1 MVNKR
6 NSTETNNLNNGKKV
20 SIKLTKHIVEI
31 VILYIFV
38 IVSLVV
44 NIIKLGEYNTFSDW
58 FDSIRDIGLA
68 IVSSTL
74 AVSCSIPYLK
84 THNEIK
90 QVLNMKAMLIV
101 IMSMLYFILYFAVSS
116 STIYNLVVILIMIIV
131 VVVLSIISLI
141 NYFSVQEECD
151 KIIDEK
157 MSSMYSGTIDSL
169 PGEVG
174 AVTEEVLDSMENIE
188 IEDLDFDA
196 LISDKIEE
204 LKKEDKNDEN

>member
-1 MVNKR
+1 
-6 NSTETNNLNNGKKV
+6 
-20 SIKLTKHIVEI
+20 
-31 VILYIFV
+31 
-38 IVSLVV
+38 
-44 NIIKLGEYNTFSDW
+44 
-58 FDSIRDIGLA
+58 
-68 IVSSTL
+68 
-74 AVSCSIPYLK
+74 
-84 THNEIK
+84 
-90 QVLNMKAMLIV
+90 MKAMLIV

-131 VVVLSIISLI
+131 VVVLSIMSLI

-151 KIIDEK
+151 KIIDESLDEK